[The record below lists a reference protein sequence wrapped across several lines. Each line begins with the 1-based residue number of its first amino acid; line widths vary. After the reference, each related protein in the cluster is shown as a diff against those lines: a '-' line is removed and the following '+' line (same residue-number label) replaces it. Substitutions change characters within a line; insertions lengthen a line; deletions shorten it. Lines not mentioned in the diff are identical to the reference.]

1 MARILIIDDDKA
13 FLKITADVLT
23 VAGYSVDYAADGKT
37 GVIMAQATHPDV
49 ILCDIQMLDLDGYGV
64 LKILSKEN
72 DTASIPFIF
81 ISSKN
86 DSASIRKS
94 LFHGGDDYLIKPIQ
108 SSELIDAIEKRLQRI
123 QLWKSTSTEKSEYKF
138 FKNKPIGTFLS
149 DFFAERKLKALKK
162 KDKLYYE
169 NDFANHT
176 YYLISGKIKTIKTD
190 SYGKEYVTDIFLP
203 GKLLGFLPIQENGEH
218 RETAVAMEPSVIA
231 VVPKHEF
238 VDYLKREPSFSFA
251 LMQLMAENIA
261 EKENRMLQLAY
272 ATVKERV
279 AETLLYFHNQQD
291 ASNPIAGISRDD
303 LASIVGTTKESLVR
317 ALSEFKKDG
326 SIKALNKSIAINDV
340 KTLRRNSSFFSS

>member
-1 MARILIIDDDKA
+1 MARILLIDDDQA
-13 FLKITADVLT
+13 FLKMTSEVLN
-23 VAGYSVDYAADGKT
+23 VAGYDVDFAADGKT
-37 GVIMAQATHPDV
+37 GVIMAQATHPDL
-49 ILCDIQMLDLDGYGV
+49 ILCDIQMMELDGFGV

-81 ISSKN
+81 ISSQN
-86 DSASIRKS
+86 DGASIRKG
-94 LFHGGDDYLIKPIQ
+94 LFHGGDDFLIKPIQ
-108 SSELIDAIEKRLQRI
+108 SSELIDAIEKRLNRI
-123 QLWKSTSTEKSEYKF
+123 QLWKSSSNEKMDNKF
-138 FKNKPIGTFLS
+138 FKNKPIGIFLS
-149 DFFAERKLKALKK
+149 DFFANRKLKALKK

-238 VDYLKREPSFSFA
+238 VDYLKQEPSFSFA
-251 LMQLMAENIA
+251 IMQLMSENIA

-279 AETLLYFHNQQD
+279 AETLLYFHNEQD
-291 ASNPIAGISRDD
+291 APSPIAGISRDD

-326 SIKALNKSIAINDV
+326 SIKALSKSIAINDV
-340 KTLRRNSSFFSS
+340 KTLRRHSSFLSS